1 MSECIYCGNGNRKK
15 KNGLYRIHP
24 HCLLEMQEFSQSID
38 GVTAFL
44 KGYRPRNENDYP
56 TVEAYL
62 KGLHEFSER
71 CRRIAAITASVVTE
85 NMEEQKEDKTLG

>member
-44 KGYRPRNENDYP
+44 KGYRPKNENDYQ

-71 CRRIAAITASVVTE
+71 CKRIAVITASFVTE
-85 NMEEQKEDKTLG
+85 NTSQKEVQ

>member
-1 MSECIYCGNGNRKK
+1 MSECVYCGNGNRKK

-24 HCLLEMQEFSQSID
+24 HCLLEMQEYSQSID
-38 GVTAFL
+38 GVTEFL
-44 KGYRPRNENDYP
+44 KGYRPKNESDYP

-71 CRRIAAITASVVTE
+71 CKRIAAISLTVADKPVE
-85 NMEEQKEDKTLG
+85 AKE

>member
-1 MSECIYCGNGNRKK
+1 
-15 KNGLYRIHP
+15 
-24 HCLLEMQEFSQSID
+24 MQEFSQSID

-85 NMEEQKEDKTLG
+85 STSQKEDKTLG